1 MKTLPL
7 NTDFHVRG
15 EKGWT
20 FRIMERIG
28 DVALVRKTHA
38 ETTRTAWEVA
48 IVQRH
53 DAYEIAGRKI
63 EAGESLP
70 PATAFGTYA
79 WACAGENAA
88 REKFAKVLHDVALA
102 EAKAKLQ
109 RSTGDNT

>member
-53 DAYEIAGRKI
+53 DAYEKGNVKI
-63 EAGESLP
+63 EAAETMPSTSQWGRL
-70 PATAFGTYA
+70 GWTY
-79 WACAGENAA
+79 
-88 REKFAKVLHDVALA
+88 RDEKSAKVRFDELVKS
-102 EAKAKLQ
+102 AKEKT
-109 RSTGDNT
+109 S